1 MNKSTTTHTS
11 LKLVIQTPNGQ
22 AFQERYVVLGR
33 QQGKTLLRQD
43 CRTLKIAIP
52 MRGLEVIE
60 KGFSRK
66 ARINYNND
74 GSRWDYDMGSGGIG
88 TNCSQSTGVN
98 PALEKKREEEAAE
111 KALLDRKKLYEKA
124 ILDRKKKRE
133 QKKQRLW
140 EKAKNKMA
148 DLDSWE
154 DI

>member
-1 MNKSTTTHTS
+1 MNQSTTAHPS

-22 AFQERYVVLGR
+22 AFQDRYVVLGR

-43 CRTLKIAIP
+43 CRTLKISIP

-66 ARINYNND
+66 ARVNYNND
-74 GSRWDYDMGSGGIG
+74 GTRWDYDIGSGGIG
-88 TNCSQSTGVN
+88 INCSQSTGIN
-98 PALEKKREEEAAE
+98 PTLEKKREEEA
-111 KALLDRKKLYEKA
+111 KEKA
-124 ILDRKKKRE
+124 ILDRKKQHEKIILDHKKKRE
-133 QKKQRLW
+133 QKKQVLW